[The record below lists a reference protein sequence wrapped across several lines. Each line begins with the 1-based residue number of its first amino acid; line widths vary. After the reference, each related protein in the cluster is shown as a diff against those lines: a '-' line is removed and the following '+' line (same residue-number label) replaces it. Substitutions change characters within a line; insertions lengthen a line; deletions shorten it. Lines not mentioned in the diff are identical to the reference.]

1 MNEKKIWQKS
11 RMELLQDLSCGDGGL
26 TAEEAA
32 ERLRK
37 YGPNELQA
45 GKQKSVFR
53 IFLEQFADFLVI
65 ILILAAAVSAV
76 L

>member
-37 YGPNELQA
+37 YGPNELRRA
-45 GKQKSVFR
+45 SKRAFFGFSWSSLR
-53 IFLEQFADFLVI
+53 I
-65 ILILAAAVSAV
+65 SW
-76 L
+76 

>member
-53 IFLEQFADFLVI
+53 IFLEQFADFL
-65 ILILAAAVSAV
+65 
-76 L
+76 

>member
-45 GKQKSVFR
+45 G
-53 IFLEQFADFLVI
+53 
-65 ILILAAAVSAV
+65 
-76 L
+76 